1 MIVPIANYQTSRD
14 YPRLWELAHHASI
27 VCIVDFKHGTDD
39 PIICRDIAHTTY
51 SPEWSP
57 KVVQVGSRGRGNV
70 WAESLE
76 EFVAACTLCNLE
88 WLVPPFAADALE
100 GVQS

>member
-1 MIVPIANYQTSRD
+1 MIIPNAPAAQPEPEGVTD
-14 YPRLWELAHHASI
+14 
-27 VCIVDFKHGTDD
+27 DD

-76 EFVAACTLCNLE
+76 EFVAGCTLCNLE
-88 WLVPPFAADALE
+88 WLVPPVAADALE
-100 GVQS
+100 GLG

>member
-14 YPRLWELAHHASI
+14 YHKLWELAHHASI
-27 VCIVDFKHGTDD
+27 VCIVDHEPGKPET
-39 PIICRDIAHTTY
+39 CRDIAHTTH

-57 KVVQVGSRGRGNV
+57 DVVQVGSRGRGSV

-76 EFVAACTLCNLE
+76 EFVAGCTLCNLE
-88 WLVPPFAADALE
+88 WLVPPVAADALE
-100 GVQS
+100 GLG